1 MKPEQLV
8 ASRELCQSLV
18 DNGIVLDTY
27 FVWGHPVD
35 EFGKRLR
42 KWILGYNDTN
52 NGGGICDSCNH
63 GWIPAP
69 TAEDLMAFLE
79 KLPTTNNITI
89 NPIVGNI
96 YAVSLY
102 TPHKN
107 IRIEGCTVSNGL
119 AKLAI
124 KVKGGE

>member
-1 MKPEQLV
+1 MTPEQLV
-8 ASRELCQSLV
+8 PTRDLCQKLV
-18 DNGIVLDTY
+18 DNGIVLDTH
-27 FVWGHPVD
+27 FVWISYDDGNTWTITQKP
-35 EFGKRLR
+35 LR
-42 KWILGYNDTN
+42 VVKLVFVI
-52 NGGGICDSCNH
+52 
-63 GWIPAP
+63 IPAP

-107 IRIEGCTVSNGL
+107 IRIEGHTLSNGL

-124 KVKGGE
+124 KVKKYE

>member
-27 FVWGHPVD
+27 FNWVGD
-35 EFGKRLR
+35 ELWDKTMESDYTTRTTTARL
-42 KWILGYNDTN
+42 K
-52 NGGGICDSCNH
+52 
-63 GWIPAP
+63 WIPAP
-69 TAEDLMAFLE
+69 TAEDLMVFLE

-96 YAVSLY
+96 CAVSLY

-107 IRIEGCTVSNGL
+107 IRIEGHTLSNGL

-124 KVKGGE
+124 KVKKYE

>member
-27 FVWGHPVD
+27 FWW
-35 EFGKRLR
+35 ECNLGK
-42 KWILGYNDTN
+42 WVVVSDH
-52 NGGGICDSCNH
+52 NH
-63 GWIPAP
+63 RGFVRYPAP

-107 IRIEGCTVSNGL
+107 IRIEGHTLSNGL

-124 KVKGGE
+124 KVKKYE